1 MEEGEALVYDMDL
14 PIGGWEDTAN
24 AEDNVEAVQTVD
36 TVETVETVDTVDT
49 VEAVDRTVPA
59 LTMFSARRELLPD
72 H

>member
-14 PIGGWEDTAN
+14 PIGGWEDTAH

-36 TVETVETVDTVDT
+36 TVEAVNAVKTVD
-49 VEAVDRTVPA
+49 RIMPA
-59 LTMFSARRELLPD
+59 LTMFSVRRELLPD